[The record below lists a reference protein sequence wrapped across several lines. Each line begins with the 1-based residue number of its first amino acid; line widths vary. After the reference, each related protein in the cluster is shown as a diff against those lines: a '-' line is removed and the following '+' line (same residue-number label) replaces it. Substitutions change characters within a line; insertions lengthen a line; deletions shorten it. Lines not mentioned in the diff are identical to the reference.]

1 MQKIISGNHEF
12 ELVDS
17 VPYGGYLIWNI
28 GKNMIDGYLPLCQ
41 LSGRQPFDGGREINQ
56 RTLKAI
62 KVDGAQTIL
71 AAIGRGQGTIQEMET
86 YIKRYKNSKVESTK
100 CHVKKLEGALEVMRS
115 IKGIEKLT

>member
-1 MQKIISGNHEF
+1 MEKIISGNHEF

-17 VPYGGYLIWNI
+17 IPYGGYRIWNI
-28 GKNMIDGYLPLCQ
+28 GKNMVDGYLPLVQTGGYDGCQ
-41 LSGRQPFDGGREINQ
+41 VNI
-56 RTLKAI
+56 RTMKAI